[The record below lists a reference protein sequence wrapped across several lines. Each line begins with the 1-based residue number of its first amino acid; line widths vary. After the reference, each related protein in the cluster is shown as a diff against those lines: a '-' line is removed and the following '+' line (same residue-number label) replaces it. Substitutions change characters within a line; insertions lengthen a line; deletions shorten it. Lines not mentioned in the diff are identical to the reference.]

1 MKKIVCFLLI
11 AAMCMTMPTIYAAEP
26 LFGDVNASGK
36 VDATDALN
44 VLQHVVGKIKLT
56 DTAAQM
62 ADVDGVGGIA
72 ALDALQIL
80 QHVVGK
86 LDRFPADT
94 TGMTQE
100 DIYYAAMDRYYGVN
114 GKDFQQTDITDPE
127 DTAKL
132 MEELGTPAEL
142 TDIEGHAL
150 NEEMNVI
157 YNPISSAAKKQGT
170 LSLYNSAKKT
180 SGSIKLK
187 DGTTLTY
194 EVPTN
199 VTAYTAVPLKYTLQG
214 GKNAQKVHV
223 ETTTWEEPSRVPD
236 GMTEYFDNTMPGEA
250 DVTFT
255 YDGYVCDENMNA
267 NKLANWSATI
277 VDDKMG
283 TAYPHYDTKDLVK
296 SGTIPAGKQV
306 WLKFTFTNTGNTV
319 LKGEGQGFFNI
330 RPFLYKEISE
340 GVYSQVAINDN
351 YAYRLFD
358 ALYPGESRSV
368 WVRFTGYASY
378 PAGNYKAVLEAQ
390 VANEQGSPDW
400 AAMYVGGR
408 SVSANSFSF
417 TAAADPQVTQPE
429 AVEKELKKDAY
440 DNPVKLIRNGWL
452 GVYEEFQTSYHT
464 YCFLDSQTPKQNT
477 LYFQPAPWDTT
488 LTLRVLSDST
498 GTCELVTLPLTVE
511 SDSVTVNLN
520 PYNQHYMVKDD
531 GTREPLFATQ
541 NMADMRGNNQ
551 DSPYPFETMVNDLL
565 DMKEAGVNYLTS
577 TMAFTYEIGI
587 SGFANASNRV
597 MMDLVSL
604 MGDFKF
610 EPYGNYT
617 YESSINKQGITKPF
631 AGITTADGNNK
642 MNGALNSWTYKR
654 FGDTFFSFAN
664 GVTPIAQEDSRGWL
678 TIDHDWRMDLDQK
691 LVTDFQQWLKA
702 YYGDIAKLN
711 AAYHSEY
718 TDFSEIDP
726 RAEGM
731 TDASGHLN
739 FTPLLPETNVFHEQS
754 KAMQDL
760 DLFRTV
766 NRTRDYK
773 EALSTTNVPG
783 AKMLA
788 RYEGSPLI
796 AVGLKPTTANTHYR
810 EAYYQMYRAGLV
822 GEIVAASDEICGVS
836 TYQNT
841 PFTPAETYELTK
853 SAARAGLTVFNYH
866 MHHRDQIYNTFY
878 GDGKAVTNLRL
889 RNEDMRVTS
898 INTYGALF
906 PVLKAT
912 YEAGG
917 IPAVMWMDYYC
928 NGFVT
933 ATMYKEMQF
942 YSQKVKE
949 MLQTEEGKA
958 WATDFE
964 VGKSNQHE
972 SVQHVFSYDPDYLM
986 QKMATVERR
995 DKFNLKR

>member
-1 MKKIVCFLLI
+1 MKRIICFILV
-11 AAMCMTMPTIYAAEP
+11 AVMCMTVPIAYATEP
-26 LFGDVNASGK
+26 LWGDVNASGK

-44 VLQHVVGKIKLT
+44 VLQHVVGKINLT

-94 TGMTQE
+94 TGMTEE
-100 DIYYAAMDRYYGVN
+100 DIYYATLDRYYGVN
-114 GKDFQQTDITDPE
+114 GKDFRQTNITDSE
-127 DTAKL
+127 DTATIL
-132 MEELGTPAEL
+132 AELGTPAQPS
-142 TDIEGHAL
+142 DIEGHAL
-150 NEEMNVI
+150 NEESNVI

-170 LSLYNSAKKT
+170 LSQYNTARKT
-180 SGSIKLK
+180 KGSVKLT

-214 GKNAQKVHV
+214 GEEAQKVHV
-223 ETTTWEEPSRVPD
+223 EANTWEEPARLPK
-236 GMTEYFDNTMPGEA
+236 GMTEYYSNTLPGKA

-255 YDGYVCDENMNA
+255 YDGYVCDQNA
-267 NKLANWSATI
+267 DNQKLANWSATI

-283 TAYPHYDTKDLVK
+283 TAYPHYDTADLVK
-296 SGTIPAGKQV
+296 SDTIPAGKQV
-306 WLKFTFTNTGNTV
+306 WLRFTFTNSGNTV

-330 RPFLYKEISE
+330 RPFLYKEIAD

-351 YAYRLFD
+351 YAYRLYD
-358 ALYPGESRSV
+358 ALYPGESRSI
-368 WVRFTGYASY
+368 WVRFTDYASY
-378 PAGNYKAVLEAQ
+378 PVGNYKAVLEAQ
-390 VANEQGSPDW
+390 VANEQGAPDW
-400 AAMYVGGR
+400 IAMYVGGR
-408 SVSANSFSF
+408 SVSENSFAF
-417 TAAADPQVTQPE
+417 TAAVDGKVTDPNPV
-429 AVEKELKKDAY
+429 VKECKKDY
-440 DNPVKLIRNGWL
+440 YGNPVQLIRNGWL

-464 YCFLDSQTPKQNT
+464 YCFLDSTKPKQNT

-488 LTLRVLSDST
+488 LTLRVLSDTT
-498 GTCELVTLPLTVE
+498 GSYEIVTLPLHVE
-511 SDSVTVNLN
+511 SDSIRVNLN
-520 PYNQHYMVKDD
+520 PYNKHYLVKDD

-551 DSPYPFETMVNDLL
+551 DSPYPFDTMVNDLL

-577 TMAFTYEIGI
+577 TMAFTYETGI
-587 SGFANASNRV
+587 SGFANASNRI

-604 MGDFKF
+604 MDDFKF

-642 MNGALNSWTYKR
+642 MNGALNNWTYQR
-654 FGDTFFSFAN
+654 FGDTFFSFAD
-664 GVTPIAQEDSRGWL
+664 GTTPIAQEDSRGWL
-678 TIDHDWRMDLDQK
+678 TIDHDWRMDLDEATVK
-691 LVTDFQQWLKA
+691 AFQQWLKE

-711 AAYHSEY
+711 EAYESEY

-726 RAEGM
+726 RAEGLE
-731 TDASGHLN
+731 DSGHLN
-739 FTPLLPETNVFHEQS
+739 FTNLMPGIEIFHERS
-754 KAMQDL
+754 KAMVDL

-773 EALSTTNVPG
+773 EALSVTNVPG

-788 RYEGSPLI
+788 RYEGSPII
-796 AVGLKPTTANTHYR
+796 AVGLKATTNNTHYR

-822 GEIVAASDEICGVS
+822 GEIMAASNEVAGVS

-853 SAARAGLTVFNYH
+853 SSTRAGLTVFNYH

-878 GDGKAVTNLRL
+878 GDKKASINLRL
-889 RNEDMRVTS
+889 KNSDMRVTS

-912 YEAGG
+912 YEAG
-917 IPAVMWMDYYC
+917 
-928 NGFVT
+928 
-933 ATMYKEMQF
+933 
-942 YSQKVKE
+942 
-949 MLQTEEGKA
+949 
-958 WATDFE
+958 
-964 VGKSNQHE
+964 
-972 SVQHVFSYDPDYLM
+972 
-986 QKMATVERR
+986 
-995 DKFNLKR
+995 

>member
-1 MKKIVCFLLI
+1 MLALCLGCVTAFALTDPLWGDADLNGTVE
-11 AAMCMTMPTIYAAEP
+11 AA
-26 LFGDVNASGK
+26 
-36 VDATDALN
+36 DALE
-44 VLQHVVGKIKLT
+44 VLRHVVSKTKLT
-56 DTAAQM
+56 DTAALV

-86 LDRFPADT
+86 LDRFPVDT
-94 TGMTQE
+94 TGMTDE
-100 DIYYAAMDRYYGVN
+100 EIYYAKLDRYYGVD
-114 GKDFQQTDITDPE
+114 GSDFKENAVTDPE
-127 DTAKL
+127 DTEKL
-132 MEELGTPAEL
+132 MEELGTPAQL
-142 TDIEGHAL
+142 SDVEGHGL

-170 LSLYNSAKKT
+170 LSLYNTAKKT
-180 SGSIKLK
+180 KGTVKLS

-194 EVPTN
+194 EVPKS

-223 ETTTWEEPSRVPD
+223 EATTWEEPSRLPQ
-236 GMTEYFDNTMPGEA
+236 GMTEYFDNTLPGEA

-255 YDGYVCDENMNA
+255 YDGYVCSENLDRNQ
-267 NKLANWSATI
+267 LANWSATI
-277 VDDKMG
+277 VDDQQG
-283 TAYPHYDTKDLVK
+283 TAYPHYDTADLVR
-296 SGTIPAGKQV
+296 SGTIPTGKEV
-306 WLKFTFTNTGNTV
+306 WLKFTFVNTGNTV
-319 LKGEGQGFFNI
+319 LKGEGQGFFNV
-330 RPFLYKEISE
+330 RPFLYKEIAE
-340 GVYSQVAINDN
+340 DVYSQVATNDN
-351 YAYRLFD
+351 YAYRLYD

-400 AAMYVGGR
+400 VSMYVGGR
-408 SVSANSFSF
+408 SVSENSFAF
-417 TAAADPQVTQPE
+417 TASANPTVTEPNPI
-429 AVEKELKKDAY
+429 EKTAKKDNY
-440 DNPVKLIRNGWL
+440 DNEIKLTRNSWL
-452 GVYEEFQTSYHT
+452 GVYEEFQTSFHT
-464 YCFLDSQTPKQNT
+464 YCFLDSEKPKQNT

-488 LTLRVLSDST
+488 LTLRVLSDTTASY
-498 GTCELVTLPLTVE
+498 EVVTLPLDVE
-511 SDSVTVNLN
+511 SDSVSITLN
-520 PYNQHYMVKDD
+520 PYNKHYMVKED

-577 TMAFTYEIGI
+577 TMAFTYETGI

-642 MNGALNSWTYKR
+642 MNGVLNSWTYQR
-654 FGDTFFSFAN
+654 FGDTFFSFAD

-678 TIDHDWRMDLDQK
+678 TIDHDWRMDLDDK

-711 AAYHSEY
+711 AAYGSEY
-718 TDFSEIDP
+718 ADFSEIDP
-726 RAEGM
+726 RTEAM
-731 TDASGHLN
+731 TDSSGHLN
-739 FTPLLPETNVFHEQS
+739 FTPILPDTNVFHEQS
-754 KAMQDL
+754 KAIQDL

-773 EALSTTNVPG
+773 ESLSTTNVPG

-788 RYEGSPLI
+788 RYEGSPII
-796 AVGLKPTTANTHYR
+796 AVGLKATTDNTHYR

-853 SAARAGLTVFNYH
+853 SSARAGLTVFNYH

-878 GDGKAVTNLRL
+878 GDRKAVTNLRL
-889 RNEDMRVTS
+889 KNEDMRVTS

-933 ATMYKEMQF
+933 STMYKEMQF
-942 YSQKVKE
+942 YSQKVQE
-949 MLQTEEGKA
+949 MLQTQEGKA

-964 VGKSNQHE
+964 AGKSNQHE
-972 SVQHVFSYDPDYLM
+972 SVNHVFSYDPDYLT
-986 QKMATVERR
+986 QKMAAVERR
-995 DKFNLKR
+995 DKFNLNR

>member
-1 MKKIVCFLLI
+1 MI
-11 AAMCMTMPTIYAAEP
+11 AVVVTMPIVQAETQP
-26 LFGDVNASGK
+26 LWGDADMNGK
-36 VDATDALN
+36 VEAADALE
-44 VLQHVVGKIKLT
+44 VLRHVVGKINLT
-56 DTAAQM
+56 DQAAQM
-62 ADVDGVGGIA
+62 ADVDGVGGINA
-72 ALDALQIL
+72 VDALQIL

-86 LDRFPADT
+86 IDRFPADT
-94 TGMTQE
+94 TGMTE
-100 DIYYAAMDRYYGVN
+100 EEIYYAAMDRFYGVN
-114 GKDFQQTDITDPE
+114 GKDFKANNVTDPE
-127 DTAKL
+127 DTATL
-132 MEELGTPAEL
+132 MKELGTPAEL
-142 TDIEGHAL
+142 SDIEGHAL
-150 NEEMNVI
+150 NQEMNVI

-170 LSLYNSAKKT
+170 LSLYNTAQKT
-180 SGSIKLK
+180 KGSVELS

-214 GKNAQKVHV
+214 GATAQKVHV
-223 ETTTWEEPSRVPD
+223 EATTWEEPARLPK
-236 GMTEYFDNTMPGEA
+236 GMTEYFDNTLPGNA

-255 YDGYVCDENMNA
+255 YDGYVCSENLDG
-267 NKLANWSATI
+267 NKLADWNANI
-277 VDDKMG
+277 VDDKQG
-283 TAYPHYDTKDLVK
+283 IAYPHYDTSALIK
-296 SGTIPAGKQV
+296 SGTVPTDKEV
-306 WLKFTFTNTGNTV
+306 WLRFTFTNSGNTV

-351 YAYRLFD
+351 YAYRLYD
-358 ALYPGESRSV
+358 ALYPGESRSI

-390 VANEQGSPDW
+390 VANEQGAPDW
-400 AAMYVGGR
+400 VAMYVGGR
-408 SVSANSFSF
+408 SVSENSFAF
-417 TAAADPQVTQPE
+417 TAVANPQVTEPNP
-429 AVEKELKKDAY
+429 VEKEPKKDY
-440 DNPVKLIRNGWL
+440 YGNPVQMVRNGWL
-452 GVYEEFQTSYHT
+452 GVYEEFQTTYHT
-464 YCFLDSQTPKQNT
+464 YCFLDSEKPKQDT

-488 LTLRVLSDST
+488 LTLRVLSDTT
-498 GTCELVTLPLTVE
+498 GAYEVVTLPIHVE
-511 SDSVTVNLN
+511 SDSITVNLN
-520 PYNQHYMVKDD
+520 PYNNYYLVKDD

-577 TMAFTYEIGI
+577 TMAFTYETGI

-642 MNGALNSWTYKR
+642 MNGALNTWTYNR
-654 FGDTFFSFAN
+654 FGDMFWSSAD
-664 GVTPIAQEDSRGWL
+664 GITPIAQEDSRGWL
-678 TIDHDWRMDLDQK
+678 TIDHDWRMDLNDK
-691 LVTDFQQWLKA
+691 TIAGFQQWLKD
-702 YYGDIAKLN
+702 YYGTIESLN
-711 AAYHSEY
+711 AAYNSEY
-718 TDFSEIDP
+718 TDFSEVDP
-726 RAEGM
+726 RVEGM
-731 TDASGHLN
+731 TDSSGHLN
-739 FTPLLPETNVFHEQS
+739 FTSLMPGLDIFHERS
-754 KAMQDL
+754 KAIQDL

-773 EALSTTNVPG
+773 EALSATNVPG

-796 AVGLKPTTANTHYR
+796 AVGLKATTNNAHYR

-822 GEIVAASDEICGVS
+822 GEIVAASDEIAGLS

-853 SAARAGLTVFNYH
+853 SAAREGLMVMNYH
-866 MHHRDQIYNTFY
+866 MHHREQIYNTFY
-878 GDGKAVTNLRL
+878 GDTKASINLRL
-889 RNEDMRVTS
+889 KNDDMKVTS
-898 INTYGALF
+898 INTYSALF
-906 PVLKAT
+906 PALKAT

-917 IPAVMWMDYYC
+917 VPAVMWMDYYC

-933 ATMYKEMQF
+933 STMYKEMQF
-942 YSQKVKE
+942 YSNKIQE
-949 MLQTEEGKA
+949 MLNTEEGKA
-958 WATDFE
+958 WATEFE
-964 VGKSNQHE
+964 VGGSNLHE
-972 SVQHVFSYDPDYLM
+972 NANHVFSYSPEYLTE
-986 QKMATVERR
+986 KMATVTRW
-995 DKFNLKR
+995 DKFNLKS